1 MPKGMK
7 HQARFTKHQVTGH
20 VTCFFQGCVFPHPEP
35 KKFRGTACSS
45 FPQKFPLFPLIRGK
59 KGVILGRDKKISSP
73 VSPCTTLSTSIRFV
87 QPLGSHFQSF
97 SLYIAVAVAI
107 TYPTHMNFVWKKSGF
122 LLLSKKIG
130 RPPQT
135 RLLKKMVH
143 ADKIFPDFH
152 TYVILDK
159 NAVMR

>member
-73 VSPCTTLSTSIRFV
+73 GSPCTTLNTSIRFV
-87 QPLGSHFQSF
+87 QAFRQSSSF
-97 SLYIAVAVAI
+97 SLYIAVEVAF
-107 TYPTHMNFVWKKSGF
+107 TLS
-122 LLLSKKIG
+122 LLSRISIRAGPAK
-130 RPPQT
+130 
-135 RLLKKMVH
+135 RLIICQPGLTLPFLRVW
-143 ADKIFPDFH
+143 A
-152 TYVILDK
+152 
-159 NAVMR
+159 